1 MSFCRRLKASDYHF
15 GIFKPFYCL
24 SVVDWRLLIT
34 TLVYSSL
41 SIVCLSLIEGFWLP
55 FGIFK
60 PFYCLSVVHWKL
72 LITTLVYSSLS
83 IVCLSSIEGFWL
95 LLWYIQAFLLS
106 VCRPLKASDYHF
118 GIFKPFYCLSVV
130 DWRLLITTLV
140 YSSLSIVCLS
150 SIEGF
155 WLPLWY
161 IQAFLLSVCRRLK
174 ASDYHFDILKPFY
187 CLSVVHWRLL
197 ITTLVYSSLSIVCL
211 SSIEGFWL
219 LLCYI
224 QSFLLSVCRRLM
236 ASGYHFGIFKPTY
249 CLSVVDWRLLITTL
263 VYSSLSIVCLSSIE
277 GFWLPLWY
285 IQAFL
290 LSVCRRLKA
299 SDYYFGIFKPFY
311 CLSVVDWRLLI
322 TTLVYSSLSIVC
334 LSSIEG
340 SWLPLWYI
348 QAFLLSVCRRL
359 KASDYHFGIF
369 KPFYCL
375 SVVHWRLL
383 IITLVYSSLSIVCLW
398 SIEGF
403 WLLLWYIQAFL
414 LSVCRPLKASYYHFG
429 IFKPFY
435 CLSVVD
441 WRLLITTLVYSSLSI
456 VCLSSIEG
464 SWLPLWYI
472 QAFLLSVCRRLKAP
486 DYHFGIFKPFYCLS
500 VVDWRLLITTL
511 VYSSL
516 SIVCLSSIEGFW
528 LSLWYIQAFLLS
540 VCRRLKASDYHFG
553 IFKPFYCL
561 SVVHW
566 RLLITTLVY
575 SSLSIVCL
583 SSIEGFWL
591 PLWYTKAFL
600 LSVCRRLKAS
610 DYYFGIF
617 KPFYCLSVVD
627 WRLLITT
634 LVYSSL
640 SIVCLSLNE
649 GFWLPLWYI
658 QAFLLSLCR
667 RLKASDYHFG
677 IFKPFYCLSVVD
689 WRLLI
694 TTLVYSSLSIV
705 CLSSNEGFWLLLWY
719 IQAFLLSVC
728 RPLKASDYHFG
739 IFKHFYCLSVV
750 DWRLLITTLV
760 YSSLS
765 IVCLSS
771 IEGFWLLL
779 WYIQAF
785 LLSVCRRMK
794 ASDYHFGIF
803 MPFYCLSVVDWRLLI
818 TTLVYSSLSIVCL
831 SSIEGFW
838 LLLCY
843 IQAFLLSVCRPLKAS
858 DYHFGIFKPF
868 YCLSVVDWR
877 LLITTLV
884 YSSLSIVSLS
894 SIEGFW
900 LPLWYIQ
907 AFLLSVFRRLKASD
921 YHFGIFK
928 PFYCLSVVD
937 WRLLITTLVYSSPL
951 LSVCHR
957 MKASDYHFG
966 IFKPFYCLSVVDWR
980 LLITTLVYSSLS
992 SVCLSSNE
1000 GFWLPLWY
1008 IQAFLLSL
1016 CRRLKASDYHFG
1028 IFKPFYCL
1036 FVVDWRL
1043 LITTFVYSSLSI
1055 VCLSSIEGFWLPLW
1069 YIQAFLL
1076 SVCRRLKAS
1085 DYHFGIFKPF
1095 YCLSVVDWRLLI
1107 TTLVY
1112 SSLSVV
1118 CLSSIEG
1125 FWLPLWYIQAFLL
1138 SVCRRIKASDY
1149 HFGIFK
1155 PFSIVSLSSIKGF
1168 WLPLW
1173 YIQAFL
1179 LSVCRRLKAPDYHF
1193 GIFKPF
1199 YYLSSIE
1206 GSWLPLWYIQAFLLS
1221 VCRRLKAS
1229 DYYFGIFKPFYCL
1242 SVVEWRLLITTLV
1255 YSSLS
1260 IVCLSSIEGFWLP
1273 LWYIQAFLLSVCRRL
1288 KAPDYHFGIFK
1299 PFYCLSVVEWRLLI
1313 TTLIYSSFSIVCLS
1327 SIEGFWLPLWYIQAF
1342 LLSVCR
1348 RLKASDYHFGIFKPF
1363 YCLSVVDWRLLITTL
1378 VYSSLSIVCLSSI
1391 EGSWLPLWY
1400 IQAFL
1405 LSVCRRLKA
1414 PDYHFGIFKPFYCL
1428 SVVDWRLLITTLVY
1442 SSLSIVCLS
1451 SIEGFWLSLWYIQ
1464 AFLLSVCRRLK
1475 ASDYHFGIFKPFY
1488 CLSVVHWR
1496 LLITTLVY
1504 SSLSIVCLSSI
1515 EGFWLPLW
1523 YTKAFLL
1530 SVCRRLKASDYYFG
1544 IFKPFYCLSVVDW
1557 RLLITTLVYSSLS
1570 IVCLSLNE
1578 GFWLP
1583 LWYIQA
1589 FLLSLCRRLKASD
1602 YHFGIFKPFY
1612 CLSVVDWRLLIT
1624 TLVYSSLSI
1633 VCLSS
1638 NEGFWLLLWYIQA
1651 FLLSVCRP
1659 LKASDY
1665 HFGIFK
1671 HFYCLSVV
1679 DWRLLI
1685 TTLVYSSLSIVCLSS
1700 IEGFWLLLWYI
1711 QAFLLSV
1718 CRRMKA
1724 SDYHFGIF
1732 MPFYC
1737 LSVVDWRLL
1746 ITTLVYSSLSI
1757 VCLSSIEGF
1766 WLLLCYIQ
1774 AFLLSVCRPLKASDY
1789 HFGIFKPFY
1798 CLSVVDWRLLITT
1811 LVYSSLSI
1819 VSLSSIEGFWLPLWY
1834 IQAFLLSV
1842 FRRLKASDYHFGI
1855 FKPFYCLSVVDWRL
1869 LITTLV
1875 YSSPLLSVCHR
1886 MKASDYHFGI
1896 FKPFYC
1902 LSVVDWRLLI
1912 TTLVYSSL
1920 SSVCLSSNEGFWLP
1934 LWYIQ
1939 AFLLSLCRRLKA
1951 SDYHFG
1957 IFKPFYCLFVVDW
1970 RLLITTF
1977 VYSSLSI
1984 VCLSSIEGFWLPLW
1998 YIQAFLLSVCRRLK
2012 ASDYHFGIF
2021 KPFYCLSV
2029 VDWRLLITTLVY
2041 SSLSVVCLSSIEGFW
2056 LPLWYIQAFLLSV
2069 CRRIKASD
2077 YHFGIFKPFSIVSL
2091 SSIKGFWLPLWYIQA
2106 FLLSVC
2112 RRLKA
2117 PDYHFGIFKPFY
2129 YLSSIEGSWLPL
2141 WYIQAFLLSVCRRLK
2156 ASDYYFGI
2164 FKPFYCLSV
2173 VEWRLLITTLVYSSL
2188 SIVCLSSIEG
2198 FWLPLWYIQA
2208 FLLSVC
2214 RRLKAPDYHFG
2225 IFKPFYCLSVVE
2237 WRLLITTLIY
2247 SSFSIVCLSSIE
2259 GFWLP
2264 LWYIQAFL
2272 LSVCRRLKASDYH
2285 FGIFKPFYCL
2295 SVVDW
2300 RLLITTLVYSS
2311 LSIVCLSSNE
2321 GFWLPLWYIHAFLLS
2336 VCRRLKAPDYHFG
2349 IFKPFYCLSVV
2360 DWRLLITT
2368 LLYSSFSIVCLS
2380 SIEGFWLPLWYIQ
2393 AFLLSVCRRL
2403 KASDYHFGIFKPFY
2417 CQSVVHWRLLITTLV
2432 YSSLSIVCLSSIEG
2446 FWLPLWYIQAF
2457 LLSVCRRL
2465 KASDYHFGI
2474 FKPSIVCLSS
2484 NEGFWL
2490 PLWYIQ
2496 AFLLSVCRRLK
2507 ASDYHFGIFKPFYCL
2522 SVVEWRLLITT
2533 LVYSSLSIV
2542 SLSSIEGFWLPLWY
2556 IQAFLL
2562 SVCRRLKAPDYHFCI
2577 FKPFYCLSVVDWRLL
2592 ITTLVYSS
2600 LSIVCLSSIEDFWLP
2615 LWYIQAFL
2623 LSVFR
2628 PLKASDY
2635 HFGIFKPFYC
2645 LSVVD
2650 WRLLVT
2656 TLIYSS
2662 LSIVCLS
2669 SIEGFWLLLWYIQVF
2684 LLSVS
2689 RPLKASD
2696 YHFGIFKPFY
2706 CLSVVDW
2713 KLLITTLVYSSLSIV
2728 CLSSIEG
2735 FWLPLWYIQAFLLS
2749 VCRRLKASDYHFGIF
2764 KPFYCLSVV
2773 DWRLLITTLVYS
2785 SLSVVC
2791 LSSIEGFWLP
2801 LWYIQAFLLSVCRRI
2816 KASDYHFGI
2825 FKPFSIVSL
2834 SSIKGFWLPLWYIQ
2848 AFLLSVCRRLKA
2860 PDYHFGIF
2868 KPFYYL
2874 SSIEGSWLPLWYIQ
2888 AFLLSVCRRL

>member
-1 MSFCRRLKASDYHF
+1 MSVCRPLKASDYHFAIFKLFYCLSVVDWWLLVTTLVYSSLSIVCLSLIEGFWLPLWYIQAFLLSVCSRLKASDYHF

-41 SIVCLSLIEGFWLP
+41 SIVCLSSIEGFWLP
-55 FGIFK
+55 LWYIQAFLLSFCRRLKASDYHFGIFKPFYCLSVVDWRLLITTLVYSSLSTVCLSSIEGFWLPLWYIQAFLLSVCRWLKASDYLLVYSSLSIVCLSSIESFWLPLWYMQAFLLSVCRRLKASDYYFGIFK
-60 PFYCLSVVHWKL
+60 PFYCLSVVHWRL
-72 LITTLVYSSLS
+72 LITILVYSSLS

-95 LLWYIQAFLLS
+95 PLWYIQAFLLSVCRRLKASDYHFGIFKPFYCLSVVDWRLLITTLIYSSLSIVCLSSIEGFWLPLWYIQAFLLS
-106 VCRPLKASDYHF
+106 VCRPLKASDYYFAIFNPFYCLSVVDWWLLVTTLVYSSLPIVCLSSIEGFWLPLWYIQAFLLSVCRRLKASDYHF

-174 ASDYHFDILKPFY
+174 APDYHFGIFKPFYCLSVVDWRLLITTLVYSSLSIVCLSSIEGFWLSLWYIQAFLLSVCGRLKASDYYFGIFKPFY

-219 LLCYI
+219 LLWYI
-224 QSFLLSVCRRLM
+224 QAFLLSVCRRLK
-236 ASGYHFGIFKPTY
+236 APDYHFGLFKPFY

-290 LSVCRRLKA
+290 LSVCRPLKASDYHFGIFKPFYCLSVVHWRLLITTLVYSSLSIVCLSSIEGFWLPLWYIQAFLLSVCRRLKA
-299 SDYYFGIFKPFY
+299 SDYHFDILKPFYCLSVVDWRLLITTLVYSSLSIVCLSSIEIFWLPLWYIQAFLLSVCRWMKASDYHFGIFKPFY

-348 QAFLLSVCRRL
+348 QAFLLSVCRRMKASDYYFDIFKL
-359 KASDYHFGIF
+359 FYCLSGVHWRLLITTLVYSSISIVCLSSIEGFWLPLWYIQAFLLSVCRRLKASDYYFGIFKPFYCLSVVEWRLLITTLVYSCLSIVCLSSIEGSWLPLWYIQAFLLSVCRRLKASDYHFDILKPFYCLSVVDWRLLITTLVYSSLSIVCLSSIEGFWLPLWYIQAFLLSVCRRMKASDYHFGIF

-375 SVVHWRLL
+375 SVVDWRLL
-383 IITLVYSSLSIVCLW
+383 ITTLVYSSLSIVCLW

-540 VCRRLKASDYHFG
+540 VCRPLKASDYHFG

-617 KPFYCLSVVD
+617 KPFYCLSVVH
-627 WRLLITT
+627 WNLLITT

-719 IQAFLLSVC
+719 IQAFLLSVWC
-728 RPLKASDYHFG
+728 PLKASDYHFG

-803 MPFYCLSVVDWRLLI
+803 MPFYCLSFVDWRLLI

-843 IQAFLLSVCRPLKAS
+843 IQAFLLSVCRPLKAC

-992 SVCLSSNE
+992 IVCLSSNE

-1076 SVCRRLKAS
+1076 SVCRPLKAS
-1085 DYHFGIFKPF
+1085 G
-1095 YCLSVVDWRLLI
+1095 
-1107 TTLVY
+1107 
-1112 SSLSVV
+1112 
-1118 CLSSIEG
+1118 
-1125 FWLPLWYIQAFLL
+1125 
-1138 SVCRRIKASDY
+1138 
-1149 HFGIFK
+1149 
-1155 PFSIVSLSSIKGF
+1155 
-1168 WLPLW
+1168 
-1173 YIQAFL
+1173 
-1179 LSVCRRLKAPDYHF
+1179 
-1193 GIFKPF
+1193 
-1199 YYLSSIE
+1199 
-1206 GSWLPLWYIQAFLLS
+1206 
-1221 VCRRLKAS
+1221 
-1229 DYYFGIFKPFYCL
+1229 
-1242 SVVEWRLLITTLV
+1242 
-1255 YSSLS
+1255 
-1260 IVCLSSIEGFWLP
+1260 
-1273 LWYIQAFLLSVCRRL
+1273 
-1288 KAPDYHFGIFK
+1288 
-1299 PFYCLSVVEWRLLI
+1299 
-1313 TTLIYSSFSIVCLS
+1313 
-1327 SIEGFWLPLWYIQAF
+1327 
-1342 LLSVCR
+1342 
-1348 RLKASDYHFGIFKPF
+1348 
-1363 YCLSVVDWRLLITTL
+1363 
-1378 VYSSLSIVCLSSI
+1378 
-1391 EGSWLPLWY
+1391 
-1400 IQAFL
+1400 
-1405 LSVCRRLKA
+1405 
-1414 PDYHFGIFKPFYCL
+1414 
-1428 SVVDWRLLITTLVY
+1428 
-1442 SSLSIVCLS
+1442 
-1451 SIEGFWLSLWYIQ
+1451 
-1464 AFLLSVCRRLK
+1464 
-1475 ASDYHFGIFKPFY
+1475 YHFGIFKPFY

-1523 YTKAFLL
+1523 YTQAFLL

-1544 IFKPFYCLSVVDW
+1544 IFKSFYCLSLVHW
-1557 RLLITTLVYSSLS
+1557 RLLITTLVYSSL
-1570 IVCLSLNE
+1570 
-1578 GFWLP
+1578 F
-1583 LWYIQA
+1583 
-1589 FLLSLCRRLKASD
+1589 
-1602 YHFGIFKPFY
+1602 
-1612 CLSVVDWRLLIT
+1612 
-1624 TLVYSSLSI
+1624 
-1633 VCLSS
+1633 
-1638 NEGFWLLLWYIQA
+1638 
-1651 FLLSVCRP
+1651 
-1659 LKASDY
+1659 
-1665 HFGIFK
+1665 
-1671 HFYCLSVV
+1671 
-1679 DWRLLI
+1679 
-1685 TTLVYSSLSIVCLSS
+1685 IVCLSS
-1700 IEGFWLLLWYI
+1700 IESSWLPRW
-1711 QAFLLSV
+1711 
-1718 CRRMKA
+1718 
-1724 SDYHFGIF
+1724 
-1732 MPFYC
+1732 
-1737 LSVVDWRLL
+1737 
-1746 ITTLVYSSLSI
+1746 
-1757 VCLSSIEGF
+1757 
-1766 WLLLCYIQ
+1766 YIQ

-1842 FRRLKASDYHFGI
+1842 
-1855 FKPFYCLSVVDWRL
+1855 
-1869 LITTLV
+1869 
-1875 YSSPLLSVCHR
+1875 
-1886 MKASDYHFGI
+1886 
-1896 FKPFYC
+1896 
-1902 LSVVDWRLLI
+1902 
-1912 TTLVYSSL
+1912 
-1920 SSVCLSSNEGFWLP
+1920 
-1934 LWYIQ
+1934 
-1939 AFLLSLCRRLKA
+1939 
-1951 SDYHFG
+1951 
-1957 IFKPFYCLFVVDW
+1957 
-1970 RLLITTF
+1970 
-1977 VYSSLSI
+1977 
-1984 VCLSSIEGFWLPLW
+1984 
-1998 YIQAFLLSVCRRLK
+1998 
-2012 ASDYHFGIF
+2012 
-2021 KPFYCLSV
+2021 
-2029 VDWRLLITTLVY
+2029 
-2041 SSLSVVCLSSIEGFW
+2041 
-2056 LPLWYIQAFLLSV
+2056 
-2069 CRRIKASD
+2069 
-2077 YHFGIFKPFSIVSL
+2077 
-2091 SSIKGFWLPLWYIQA
+2091 
-2106 FLLSVC
+2106 
-2112 RRLKA
+2112 
-2117 PDYHFGIFKPFY
+2117 
-2129 YLSSIEGSWLPL
+2129 
-2141 WYIQAFLLSVCRRLK
+2141 
-2156 ASDYYFGI
+2156 
-2164 FKPFYCLSV
+2164 
-2173 VEWRLLITTLVYSSL
+2173 
-2188 SIVCLSSIEG
+2188 
-2198 FWLPLWYIQA
+2198 
-2208 FLLSVC
+2208 
-2214 RRLKAPDYHFG
+2214 
-2225 IFKPFYCLSVVE
+2225 
-2237 WRLLITTLIY
+2237 
-2247 SSFSIVCLSSIE
+2247 
-2259 GFWLP
+2259 
-2264 LWYIQAFL
+2264 
-2272 LSVCRRLKASDYH
+2272 
-2285 FGIFKPFYCL
+2285 
-2295 SVVDW
+2295 
-2300 RLLITTLVYSS
+2300 
-2311 LSIVCLSSNE
+2311 
-2321 GFWLPLWYIHAFLLS
+2321 
-2336 VCRRLKAPDYHFG
+2336 
-2349 IFKPFYCLSVV
+2349 
-2360 DWRLLITT
+2360 
-2368 LLYSSFSIVCLS
+2368 
-2380 SIEGFWLPLWYIQ
+2380 
-2393 AFLLSVCRRL
+2393 
-2403 KASDYHFGIFKPFY
+2403 
-2417 CQSVVHWRLLITTLV
+2417 
-2432 YSSLSIVCLSSIEG
+2432 
-2446 FWLPLWYIQAF
+2446 
-2457 LLSVCRRL
+2457 
-2465 KASDYHFGI
+2465 
-2474 FKPSIVCLSS
+2474 
-2484 NEGFWL
+2484 
-2490 PLWYIQ
+2490 
-2496 AFLLSVCRRLK
+2496 CRRLK

-2522 SVVEWRLLITT
+2522 SVVE
-2533 LVYSSLSIV
+2533 
-2542 SLSSIEGFWLPLWY
+2542 
-2556 IQAFLL
+2556 
-2562 SVCRRLKAPDYHFCI
+2562 
-2577 FKPFYCLSVVDWRLL
+2577 
-2592 ITTLVYSS
+2592 
-2600 LSIVCLSSIEDFWLP
+2600 
-2615 LWYIQAFL
+2615 
-2623 LSVFR
+2623 
-2628 PLKASDY
+2628 
-2635 HFGIFKPFYC
+2635 
-2645 LSVVD
+2645 
-2650 WRLLVT
+2650 
-2656 TLIYSS
+2656 
-2662 LSIVCLS
+2662 
-2669 SIEGFWLLLWYIQVF
+2669 
-2684 LLSVS
+2684 
-2689 RPLKASD
+2689 
-2696 YHFGIFKPFY
+2696 
-2706 CLSVVDW
+2706 
-2713 KLLITTLVYSSLSIV
+2713 
-2728 CLSSIEG
+2728 
-2735 FWLPLWYIQAFLLS
+2735 
-2749 VCRRLKASDYHFGIF
+2749 
-2764 KPFYCLSVV
+2764 
-2773 DWRLLITTLVYS
+2773 
-2785 SLSVVC
+2785 
-2791 LSSIEGFWLP
+2791 
-2801 LWYIQAFLLSVCRRI
+2801 
-2816 KASDYHFGI
+2816 
-2825 FKPFSIVSL
+2825 
-2834 SSIKGFWLPLWYIQ
+2834 
-2848 AFLLSVCRRLKA
+2848 
-2860 PDYHFGIF
+2860 
-2868 KPFYYL
+2868 
-2874 SSIEGSWLPLWYIQ
+2874 
-2888 AFLLSVCRRL
+2888 